1 MSKLLAIFWPSF
13 VSAIFGEFV
22 FFALIDPQQLYLLGE
37 PVDWSRIAVYSV
49 GFLMFWA
56 LTALAVALSLMFQK
70 PASELNLPH
79 LDHGGPASRPG
90 K

>member
-1 MSKLLAIFWPSF
+1 MSKLLTIFWPSF

-37 PVDWSRIAVYSV
+37 PVNWSPAAVYSV

-56 LTALAVALSLMFQK
+56 LTALAVALCLMFQK
-70 PASELNLPH
+70 PASELNQPH
-79 LDHGGPASRPG
+79 LHTGGPSHPPV
-90 K
+90 